1 MQRSSA
7 RVFRGTCRAADLR
20 KHHTSNLLCT
30 ANVSATHRT
39 TQYTH
44 DTSHSHVPRLP
55 MLTTV
60 PPPESS
66 RQLPGV
72 HPISVSSP
80 CCPRVPLRWMSP
92 QIPSSLLSPRR
103 QCVADRAL
111 GRHLLFG
118 RHSVLLTGLLPL
130 ESRQSMSVPGL
141 LLTWL
146 WKAHLCLLR
155 GAPWRH
161 VASSGREGGW
171 TDARVPVG
179 WQQSCGPARRMPP
192 FALQAPP

>member
-1 MQRSSA
+1 MVRAVPQISENTTRQTCCAQRTY
-7 RVFRGTCRAADLR
+7 RLHTVLR
-20 KHHTSNLLCT
+20 N
-30 ANVSATHRT
+30 
-39 TQYTH
+39 TQY
-44 DTSHSHVPRLP
+44 TSHSHVPRLP